1 MDWIAL
7 DKQWLLAL
15 NGSQSLFLD
24 SLVKTLTTAT
34 TWIPLYVALLYLV
47 IKNSDNARKVLFT
60 VGCAL
65 LCVLLA
71 GSLDDMVVKPLVA
84 RWRPARDPAADRHHD
99 DRLGRRRGA
108 RRARAAPRPPVRP
121 RPARRPAS

>member
-24 SLVKTLTTAT
+24 SLMKTLTTAT
-34 TWIPLYVALLYLV
+34 TWIPLYVALIYLV
-47 IKNSDNARKVLFT
+47 IKNSNDARKVVLT
-60 VGCAL
+60 IGCAL
-65 LCVLLA
+65 LCVFLA

-84 RWRPARDPAADRHHD
+84 RWRPARDPEIGILVDIVNGYRG
-99 DRLGRRRGA
+99 GRF
-108 RRARAAPRPPVRP
+108 
-121 RPARRPAS
+121 